1 MGKRDIRMPYKNMEW
16 KGQLSVFPW
25 ELQTQV
31 KVDVNLL
38 VKLVL
43 VSQSKIALSAEGIL
57 VSHFCSDIV
66 YWHFQ
71 ISPNNPK
78 RPPAPKEAAMV
89 FQAGLNLL

>member
-1 MGKRDIRMPYKNMEW
+1 M
-16 KGQLSVFPW
+16 FPW

-38 VKLVL
+38 EKLVL
-43 VSQSKIALSAEGIL
+43 VSPSKIALSAEGML
-57 VSHFCSDIV
+57 VSHYCSDIV

-89 FQAGLNLL
+89 FQAGLSFFCEIYGYI